1 MLNLVQF
8 PLLSRRGHCSV
19 FFFFFSLPVRFKSF
33 ASVIRVSDFISGNDS
48 FHFNLNF
55 IRHPILLSHPNFTQA
70 ITGLIPRLHS
80 VVGSLKNAT

>member
-1 MLNLVQF
+1 M
-8 PLLSRRGHCSV
+8 
-19 FFFFFSLPVRFKSF
+19 RFKSF

-48 FHFNLNF
+48 FHFNVNF